1 MSNNKQ
7 LPSYVTGDFF
17 EGDEPDVMA
26 LGSYDFIARDL
37 NDIKRSYFRLGF
49 HLNEFDRCKYY
60 QQFGFSCLSD
70 FALHNWGLEPSFVSR
85 CIAVFLFTAKYSGAL
100 PTMFQEDKYQPYSY
114 SQLVEMISMDEDT
127 LRRCS
132 PNYSVRELR
141 EIKKNAKKRKE
152 IATSQSSVVESKGM
166 LCREDINNLH
176 GAALSAKIR
185 SVGYTDVKH
194 ITIYDAEG
202 KIVLGSLTCDILL
215 DDLNGIFLRAVPGDV
230 NTEVWQRALNPLR

>member
-1 MSNNKQ
+1 MSDNKQ

-17 EGDEPDVMA
+17 EGDEPDDMA
-26 LGSYDFIARDL
+26 LGSYDFISRDL

-60 QQFGFSCLSD
+60 QQFGYTCLSD
-70 FALHNWGLEPSFVSR
+70 FALHNWGLEASFVSR

-100 PTMFQEDKYQPYSY
+100 PTMFQEEKYQPYSY
-114 SQLVEMISMDEDT
+114 SQLVEMISMDDDT
-127 LRRCS
+127 LRLCT

-152 IATSQSSVVESKGM
+152 IATSQSSASASKNM
-166 LCREDINNLH
+166 LDYADLKKLH

-185 SVGYTDVKH
+185 SASSLGGML
-194 ITIYDAEG
+194 ITVFDPDG
-202 KIVLGSLTCDILL
+202 KVIVDNANCNVLFHDSVSIV
-215 DDLNGIFLRAVPGDV
+215 A
-230 NTEVWQRALNPLR
+230 RALPPAVFGSMHSDD

>member
-1 MSNNKQ
+1 MNTMNDTKQ

-17 EGDEPDVMA
+17 EGDEPDALA

-60 QQFGFSCLSD
+60 QQFGYTCLSD

-100 PTMFQEDKYQPYSY
+100 PTMFQEEKYQLYSY
-114 SQLVEMISMDEDT
+114 SQLVEMISMDDDT
-127 LRRCS
+127 LRLCT

-141 EIKKNAKKRKE
+141 EIKKNAKKRKK
-152 IATSQSSVVESKGM
+152 IATSQSSVSAAKNM
-166 LCREDINNLH
+166 LDYTDLKNLH

-185 SVGYTDVKH
+185 SVSSLGGML
-194 ITIYDAEG
+194 ITVFDPDG
-202 KIVLGSLTCDILL
+202 KVIVD
-215 DDLNGIFLRAVPGDV
+215 NV
-230 NTEVWQRALNPLR
+230 NCNVLFHDSVSIVARALPPAVFGPTRSED